1 MSVQAPSPRNLLRR
15 AITSSIPAEPSQYDQ
30 VQPQFVYV
38 PNAHLRALDP
48 NAMLVEGIRGAGKS
62 FWWFALQSDTLR
74 PRLVDQHSRDSR
86 ALIVSAGF
94 GQGNRKDWPEKDELE
109 QLLAEGIKPRLIW
122 KTVVLRHVAQGVLA
136 GETWV
141 EAARW
146 VSQNPSRVAVAMRET
161 DAQLQGLGQQHL
173 VLFDA
178 LERTADLRLSR
189 MQLLR
194 GLLELVLELRAYG
207 SIRAKVFVRP
217 DMLDDP
223 EVKAFPDASKVIA
236 SRVTLD
242 WSGVDLY
249 GLLFTYLGNGD
260 DDEAAAYFRGLS
272 RLTWRYVDS
281 RYVLP
286 VELRT
291 DWRKQERVYTQIA
304 GPYMGTDR
312 RRGKTYSWVLNH
324 LADARE
330 KVSPRS
336 FLAAIRRAALEHE
349 TPNQMYALH
358 WTGIHAGV
366 REASKYRVTEI
377 SEDLT
382 WAHEAM
388 KMLEGLTVPC
398 PAATLLREWKKGKLI
413 PPLAREENRPATP
426 NDLEEMLNQLA
437 NAGVLEK
444 LGDGRINIPDV
455 YRVGFGMRRLG
466 GFRPS

>member
-1 MSVQAPSPRNLLRR
+1 MSAQTVRTRDLLRQ
-15 AITSSIPAEPSQYDQ
+15 AITSSIPPEPSQYDQ

-38 PNAHLRALDP
+38 PGSHLRALDP

-74 PRLVDQHSRDSR
+74 PHLVDQPARDSR
-86 ALIVSAGF
+86 ALVVSAGF
-94 GQGNRKDWPEKDELE
+94 GQGTRPEWPEKDELE

-122 KTVVLRHVAQGVLA
+122 KMVVLRHVAPDALPG
-136 GETWV
+136 GTWA

-146 VSQNPSRVAVAMRET
+146 VSQNPPRVAVAMREADT
-161 DAQLQGLGQQHL
+161 RLQGLGKQHL

-178 LERTADLRLSR
+178 LDRTADLRLTR

-194 GLLELVLELRAYG
+194 GLLELVLELRAYS

-217 DMLDDP
+217 DMLEDP
-223 EVKAFPDASKVIA
+223 EVKAFPDASKVLA
-236 SRVTLD
+236 SRVPLD

-249 GLLFTYLGNGD
+249 ALLFTYLGNGD
-260 DDEAAAYFRGLS
+260 DDEAAACFRGLS
-272 RLTWRYVDS
+272 RLTWRRMEG

-291 DWRKQERVYTQIA
+291 DWRRQEQVFTQLA

-336 FLAAIRRAALEHE
+336 FLAAIRRAAEGHE
-349 TPNQMYALH
+349 VPNQLHPLH
-358 WTGIHAGV
+358 WSGLHEGV
-366 REASKYRVTEI
+366 RKASEYRVTEI
-377 SEDLT
+377 SEDLD
-382 WAHEAM
+382 WAHDAM
-388 KMLEGLTVPC
+388 SLLKGLTVPC
-398 PAATLLREWKKGKLI
+398 PASTLLREWKKGKLI
-413 PPLAREENRPATP
+413 PPLAREANRPATQ
-426 NDLEEMLNQLA
+426 NDLEEMLDQLA

>member
-1 MSVQAPSPRNLLRR
+1 MSAQTARSRHLLRQ
-15 AITSSIPAEPSQYDQ
+15 AILSSIPVEPSQYNQ
-30 VQPQFVYV
+30 VSPQFVYV
-38 PNAHLRALDP
+38 PSPHLRAIDP

-62 FWWFALQSDTLR
+62 FWWFALQSETLR
-74 PRLVDQHSRDSR
+74 PRLLEPNMRSSR
-86 ALIVSAGF
+86 ALVVSAGF
-94 GQGNRKDWPEKDELE
+94 GEETHPERPVKDELE

-122 KTVVLRHVAQGVLA
+122 KTVVLRHVAQAALP
-136 GETWV
+136 GETWA
-141 EAARW
+141 EWARW
-146 VSQNPSRVAVAMRET
+146 VSQNPSRVAVVMREA
-161 DAQLQGLGQQHL
+161 DARLRSAGQQHL

-178 LERTADLRLSR
+178 LDRTADSRPAR

-249 GLLFTYLGNGD
+249 GLLFTYLGNGE
-260 DDEAAAYFRGLS
+260 DEDAAAYFRRIS
-272 RLTWRYVDS
+272 KLTWTRADD

-291 DWRKQERVYTQIA
+291 DSLQQEQVFTQLA

-312 RRGKTYSWVLNH
+312 RRGRTYTWVLNH
-324 LADARE
+324 LADARD

-336 FLAAIRRAALEHE
+336 FLAAIRRAAEE
-349 TPNQMYALH
+349 NEVPNQQHPLH
-358 WTGIHAGV
+358 WSGLHEGV
-366 REASKYRVTEI
+366 RRASGYRVFEI
-377 SEDLT
+377 SEDLP

-388 KMLEGLTVPC
+388 EMLEGLTVPC

-413 PPLAREENRPATP
+413 PQLAREENRSATQ

-437 NAGVLEK
+437 DAGVLEK
-444 LGDGRINIPDV
+444 LDDGRINIPDV

>member
-1 MSVQAPSPRNLLRR
+1 MSAQSASTRELLRR
-15 AITSSIPAEPSQYDQ
+15 AITSSIPPEPSQYDQ

-38 PNAHLRALDP
+38 PGSHLRALDP

-62 FWWFALQSDTLR
+62 FWWFALQSETLR
-74 PRLVDQHSRDSR
+74 PRLLAQHLRDSR
-86 ALIVSAGF
+86 ALVVSAGF
-94 GQGNRKDWPEKDELE
+94 GQGTRPDWPEKDELE
-109 QLLAEGIKPRLIW
+109 QLLADGIKPRLIW
-122 KTVVLRHVAQGVLA
+122 KTVVLKHVAKGALP
-136 GETWV
+136 GETWA
-141 EAARW
+141 ESARW
-146 VSQNPSRVAVAMRET
+146 VSQNPPRVAVAMRES
-161 DAQLQGLGQQHL
+161 DARLQSLGHQHL

-178 LERTADLRLSR
+178 LDRTADLRPARL
-189 MQLLR
+189 QLLR
-194 GLLELVLELRAYG
+194 GLLELVLELRAYS

-223 EVKAFPDASKVIA
+223 EVKAFPDASKVLA
-236 SRVTLD
+236 SRVPLD

-272 RLTWRYVDS
+272 RLSWRRHDGL
-281 RYVLP
+281 YVLP

-291 DWRKQERVYTQIA
+291 DWSKQEPVFTQLA

-324 LADARE
+324 LADARD

-336 FLAAIRRAALEHE
+336 FLAAVRRAAEEHE
-349 TPNQMYALH
+349 VPNQLYALH
-358 WTGIHAGV
+358 WSGIHEGV
-366 REASKYRVTEI
+366 RKASEYRVTEI

-398 PAATLLREWKKGKLI
+398 PATTLLREWKRGRLI

-426 NDLEEMLNQLA
+426 NDLEEMLDQLA
-437 NAGVLEK
+437 RAGVLEK
-444 LGDGRINIPDV
+444 LDDGRVNIPDV